1 MKNEAR
7 AAARRLLNMTI
18 PDNMLETLKEEYGL
32 LLPKGAI
39 YLDAL
44 LFTKILQMAAAGDK
58 EAQKRAKEY
67 GLAMYNGIQE
77 EVGLT

>member
-1 MKNEAR
+1 MNNEAR

-44 LFTKILQMAAAGDK
+44 NAKILQMAAAGDK
-58 EAQKRAKEY
+58 EAQKRVKEY
-67 GLAMYNGIQE
+67 GLDRDNGIRE

>member
-1 MKNEAR
+1 MKDEAR
-7 AAARRLLNMTI
+7 TAARRLLNMTI
-18 PDNMLETLKEEYGL
+18 PDNVLEKIKEEYGL

-44 LFTKILQMAAAGDK
+44 NAKVLQMAASGDK
-58 EAQKRAKEY
+58 EAQKMVKKY
-67 GLAMYNGIQE
+67 GLDRDNSIQE

>member
-1 MKNEAR
+1 MKDEAR
-7 AAARRLLNMTI
+7 TAARRLLNMTI
-18 PDNMLETLKEEYGL
+18 PDNVLEKIKEEYGL

-44 LFTKILQMAAAGDK
+44 NAKVLQMAASGDK
-58 EAQKRAKEY
+58 EAQKMVKEY
-67 GLAMYNGIQE
+67 GLDRDNSIQE